1 MLKEFKE
8 FAFKGNLIDIAVGM
22 AIAAAFGK
30 ITDAFVNGI
39 FMPILGR
46 IFQIGDLSQWKIVL
60 AQASGEAPEVAITY
74 GTLIQ
79 NTINFL
85 IIAFVMFWV
94 IKVINA
100 TKKQEEAVPAA
111 PAGPTQEELLAEIRD
126 LLKK

>member
-60 AQASGEAPEVAITY
+60 TQASGDAPEVAITY